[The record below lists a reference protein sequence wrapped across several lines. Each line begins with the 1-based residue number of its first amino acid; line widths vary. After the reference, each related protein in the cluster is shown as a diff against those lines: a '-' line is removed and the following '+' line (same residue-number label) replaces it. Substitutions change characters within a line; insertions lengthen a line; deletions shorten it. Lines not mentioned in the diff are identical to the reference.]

1 MVQDLPAPA
10 RGKHDARHHQLRLV
24 LNGLV
29 TNSIKVREGFGVRVE
44 ILDRL
49 VADAKVSFCRAIF
62 GVVKLWAHENLLE
75 MRCET
80 ISVPGAVETG
90 SGDRHE
96 AY

>member
-1 MVQDLPAPA
+1 MVQDLPAPP
-10 RGKHDARHHQLRLV
+10 RGKHDARHHKLRLV
-24 LNGLV
+24 LNGLI
-29 TNSIKVREGFGVRVE
+29 TNSIKVRELGVRVE
-44 ILDRL
+44 ILDGL
-49 VADAKVSFCRAIF
+49 VADAKVSFCQAIF
-62 GVVKLWAHENLLE
+62 GGVKLWAHENLLE